1 MDWLKDQLSLSLWL
15 TLLLTFAMVIWCKD
29 LERLLSFLRGARL
42 FLWHQLVKF
51 KRQLCC
57 LRVWYL
63 RRQVMTKHF
72 LGNRIVFLAATV
84 ILLLINVVMER
95 LLWWW
100 LAALRCSFS
109 HPISSLPLK
118 HIRCWLLGRVCWC
131 DRLFGEIRDAFRV
144 ADGEDSHL
152 RVRCHYLVIVLPAAA
167 EQLDRVVDLLAH
179 RGRLLVLL
187 LRMGMFAADL

>member
-51 KRQLCC
+51 KRQLCR

-84 ILLLINVVMER
+84 ILLLINVIMER

-131 DRLFGEIRDAFRV
+131 DRLFWEIRDAFRV

-152 RVRCHYLVIVLPAAA
+152 RVRCHYLVIVLPATA